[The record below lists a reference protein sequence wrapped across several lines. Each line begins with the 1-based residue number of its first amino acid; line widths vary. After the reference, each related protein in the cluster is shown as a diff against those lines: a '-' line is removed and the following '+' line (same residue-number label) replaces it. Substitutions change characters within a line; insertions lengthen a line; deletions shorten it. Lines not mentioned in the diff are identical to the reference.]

1 MMKLWKEDNFND
13 MCSDLSFFCQD
24 SMTSIIVY
32 HFANR
37 TGRMFPQELIQKKT
51 HSLIQDSSNKRYSL
65 EIVDSVRQAFY
76 VSMPD
81 DEFKKLSED
90 VEIGQRGEYQITIS
104 DEEQNIQ
111 QSHFDRFQ
119 RILSS
124 IEVKWYTT
132 IETK

>member
-1 MMKLWKEDNFND
+1 
-13 MCSDLSFFCQD
+13 
-24 SMTSIIVY
+24 MTSNIVY

-37 TGRMFPQELIQKKT
+37 AVRMFPQGLIQKKT
-51 HSLIQDSSNKRYSL
+51 HSLIQDSTNKRYSP

-81 DEFKKLSED
+81 DELKKLLED
-90 VEIGQRGEYQITIS
+90 VEIVQRGEYQITIL

-119 RILSS
+119 RIS
-124 IEVKWYTT
+124 IQ
-132 IETK
+132 